1 MDRGC
6 GNLASVLREAT
17 PAKAVAEEEKE
28 EEEKKEER
36 KEYDEDK
43 LPGLEACSQHI

>member
-1 MDRGC
+1 MDWGC
-6 GNLASVLREAT
+6 GNLASFLREAT
-17 PAKAVAEEEKE
+17 PTKAVAEEEKE
-28 EEEKKEER
+28 EEEKNEEG